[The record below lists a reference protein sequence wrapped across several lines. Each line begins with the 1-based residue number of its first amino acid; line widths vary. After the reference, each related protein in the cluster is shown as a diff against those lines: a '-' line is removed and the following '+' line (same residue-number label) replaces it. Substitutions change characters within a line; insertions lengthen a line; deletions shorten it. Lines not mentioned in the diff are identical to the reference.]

1 MKLGFLTDSFPVE
14 FLNQVNNKRKKK
26 RLRRKVHV
34 GILILEIVYVA
45 LESDNVD
52 FMVMLKIANLR
63 TLRITNL

>member
-1 MKLGFLTDSFPVE
+1 MKPGFLTDSFPVE

-52 FMVMLKIANLR
+52 YMCMLKIANLR
-63 TLRITNL
+63 ILRITNS